1 MANFSSS
8 HTGAEIDSAVG
19 RLKSTA
25 VTAGTVAAS
34 SGVCVDSNKDI
45 TGFRNITLTGQLTAA
60 TISLTGDTD
69 IGDAAG
75 DTVTITAQVDSNVVP
90 SADNTYDLGS
100 STKEW
105 KDIYIDGTA
114 YLDAIN
120 FNGTAITST
129 AAELNILD
137 GVTSTAAELNIL
149 DGVTSTAAEINILDG
164 VTSTA
169 TELNIMDGGTSATST
184 TLADAD
190 RVVVNDGGTMKQ
202 VALTDFETY
211 FESALDTLS
220 NVTSVGTLTSLTTS
234 GNIGLGVTPDTW
246 HSSYDALQGAN
257 FSLCTDATAGASKAV
272 TLAYNQYIDSGNAWT
287 YINADEASYYQQYN
301 GDHYFA
307 TADAGSADGD
317 VTNNTRLVIK
327 NGGFIGIGLTS
338 PSEILH
344 LNSATAGGDTTIRLD
359 HSNSGR
365 GNFYLR
371 SKNSGNQN
379 WFVIGEETD
388 GDFFTIMADNDG
400 SGGGAGRVG
409 IGDISP
415 DTKLHINDSGV
426 DKDVMMI
433 EGAIAADEDWLG
445 IGFRSSARRYAR
457 IAGGSHTYAPDYG
470 MIKFEVSDS
479 ADTLVEKMRIEGNS
493 GNVGIGTTA
502 PVSTTHIYENTT
514 ATDSSAGLT
523 IEQAG
528 TGDAILQFLETGTQ
542 RWVVGLDN
550 SDSDKF
556 KISSDGDLN
565 SNARLTI
572 DTSGKVG
579 IGDSSPAAKLVV
591 VGDSSIGSTTNGLY
605 FGNTSGIGYIQGT
618 DTEGSAY
625 NALGFKTSANYAL
638 YIDTS
643 DNVGIGT
650 TAPDQIL
657 HCKVASGDP
666 SIVCETESGG
676 GARLKLIGTDNNM
689 SIQSSGGLNFYTGAS
704 TTLNGTERMRLTS
717 GGALQ
722 VGDFSSASH
731 FQVKASYA
739 NEYIA
744 RIHNDGDGEQYY
756 GLWIQCGH
764 DNASDQNFAITIAD
778 GDGGEQGYV
787 TFSGG
792 TVAYGPFT
800 ANHDAELPD
809 SDNGNGYPYGTL
821 VETTEIFYK
830 QKNDQDTERGILYKV
845 KKSSSA
851 YSKKVLG
858 AYSSK
863 FPTDMY
869 ENQHQIYVLGDGHI
883 LCNGEKGNIEIG
895 DGICSSSTEGEGMKA
910 DQTTMIIGIA
920 QEDVSFSGSESKLVV
935 VQYGLQQFTPWE
947 NA

>member
-1 MANFSSS
+1 MANYSSS

-137 GVTSTAAELNIL
+137 GVTSTAAEL
-149 DGVTSTAAEINILDG
+149 NILDG

-493 GNVGIGTTA
+493 GN
-502 PVSTTHIYENTT
+502 
-514 ATDSSAGLT
+514 
-523 IEQAG
+523 
-528 TGDAILQFLETGTQ
+528 
-542 RWVVGLDN
+542 
-550 SDSDKF
+550 
-556 KISSDGDLN
+556 
-565 SNARLTI
+565 
-572 DTSGKVG
+572 VG

>member
-1 MANFSSS
+1 MPYIGRAATNAGSVRYLDNIASGFDGSDTTFTAQVGGVSITPDQENVYIYLDGVFQHPGSGNAYTISGSTITFTEAPVANTVFSAHVAGSGAYLDDKAVSS
-8 HTGAEIDSAVG
+8 AKLGDDAVTAAKLDDDGTGFQVGDLGVGGSLTSGDKLTVTGRARVSGGIIGDLTGDASGSSGSTTGNAATATALATARAINGVNFDGSAAITVTADANTLSNTT
-19 RLKSTA
+19 LKST
-25 VTAGTVAAS
+25 VVAS
-34 SGVCVDSNKDI
+34 S
-45 TGFRNITLTGQLTAA
+45 L
-60 TISLTGDTD
+60 
-69 IGDAAG
+69 
-75 DTVTITAQVDSNVVP
+75 
-90 SADNTYDLGS
+90 
-100 STKEW
+100 
-105 KDIYIDGTA
+105 
-114 YLDAIN
+114 
-120 FNGTAITST
+120 
-129 AAELNILD
+129 
-137 GVTSTAAELNIL
+137 
-149 DGVTSTAAEINILDG
+149 
-164 VTSTA
+164 
-169 TELNIMDGGTSATST
+169 
-184 TLADAD
+184 
-190 RVVVNDGGTMKQ
+190 
-202 VALTDFETY
+202 
-211 FESALDTLS
+211 
-220 NVTSVGTLTSLTTS
+220 TSVGTLTSLTTS

-572 DTSGKVG
+572 DTSGNVG